1 MTQYMLKIL
10 IQLHKDKLMT
20 AILSIDRKS
29 LCEKI
34 GEKVSG
40 DKLGRS
46 LLFLVDEGYIA
57 EGIKN
62 GRIKKYYITE
72 KGLDFLEESYAITRE
87 KNSAGRNSYDA

>member
-72 KGLDFLEESYAITRE
+72 KGLDFLEESYTITRE
-87 KNSAGRNSYDA
+87 KNSTGRDSYGA

>member
-1 MTQYMLKIL
+1 MLKIL

-72 KGLDFLEESYAITRE
+72 KGLDFLEESYTITRE
-87 KNSAGRNSYDA
+87 KNSTGRDSYGA